1 MIKVKL
7 NVNQENYQEYRE
19 KLESAGFEISDDAKL
34 VLYEENYSMKTIS
47 GKKEDSYYFI
57 DVNDIVYFQ
66 SYGHDIFAK
75 TKDDEE
81 YKIKEN
87 LTRLELY
94 LDENTFIRISGSIII
109 NIKCIKKVTPQL
121 GLKFRVLLTNGEK
134 VFVNRNY
141 YYRFVEKFN
150 I

>member
-1 MIKVKL
+1 MTKIKL

-19 KLESAGFEISDDAKL
+19 KLEKAGFVIDDDAKL

-47 GKKEDSYYFI
+47 GKKDDSYYFI
-57 DVNDIVYFQ
+57 DVNDIIYIQ
-66 SYGHDIFAK
+66 SYGHDIFAR
-75 TKDDEE
+75 TKNGEE

-94 LDENTFIRISGSIII
+94 LDDNLFIRISGSIII

>member
-7 NVNQENYQEYRE
+7 NVNQDNYQEYRE
-19 KLESAGFEISDDAKL
+19 KLEMAGFEVCDDAKL
-34 VLYEENYSMKTIS
+34 VLYEENYKMNTIS

-57 DVNDIVYFQ
+57 DVNDIVYIQ

-75 TKDDEE
+75 TKDGEE

-94 LDENTFIRISGSIII
+94 LDENLFIRISGSIII

-121 GLKFRVLLTNGEK
+121 GLKFKVLLSNGEK

>member
-7 NVNQENYQEYRE
+7 NVNQDNYQEYRE
-19 KLESAGFEISDDAKL
+19 RLEKAGFEVSEDAKL

-47 GKKEDSYYFI
+47 GKKEDSIYFI
-57 DVNDIVYFQ
+57 DVNDIVYIQ

-75 TKDDEE
+75 TKDGEE

-94 LDENTFIRISGSIII
+94 LDENLFIRISGSIII